1 MIGVD
6 ITDINRFEKIS
17 ENDYSSWEKVF
28 TKSEWKYCFKG
39 VNSAMHLAGIFAS
52 KEAVMKAVGNDIM
65 KRYDLI
71 EVVHN
76 DEGKPEIVLKI
87 KKTHK
92 IEVSISHDAG
102 VAVAVA
108 MVAK

>member
-6 ITDINRFEKIS
+6 ITDIKRFEKILK
-17 ENDYSSWEKVF
+17 NDYSVWEKVF
-28 TKSEWKYCFKG
+28 TKDEWKYCFKG

-76 DEGKPEIVLKI
+76 SEGKPNIVLKTE
-87 KKTHK
+87 KTHEV
-92 IEVSISHDAG
+92 EVSISHDAG

-108 MVAK
+108 MVIK